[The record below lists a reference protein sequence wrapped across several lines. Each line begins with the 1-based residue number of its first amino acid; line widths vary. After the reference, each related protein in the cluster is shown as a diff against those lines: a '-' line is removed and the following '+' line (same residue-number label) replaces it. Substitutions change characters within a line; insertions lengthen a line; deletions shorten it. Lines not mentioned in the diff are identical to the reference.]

1 LIHSQFCSRIDESFL
16 ARWECRSYSSDEYE
30 EMQRTLFE
38 HLCPLLIIKM
48 LPMKTFDN
56 LNSSV
61 MYGHL
66 SQNKTHGIYSCLAYL
81 PFDLPICLFYHHILL
96 NHWFSFYFSFD
107 VPLICLNMSP
117 SGPRFD
123 SHVVVRKRLDTQF
136 DHWYWRTLLT

>member
-1 LIHSQFCSRIDESFL
+1 MHSQFCNRIDESFL

-61 MYGHL
+61 MYGQL
-66 SQNKTHGIYSCLAYL
+66 SQNKTHGIYSCLVYL
-81 PFDLPICLFYHHILL
+81 PFDLPTCLFYHPILL
-96 NHWFSFYFSFD
+96 II
-107 VPLICLNMSP
+107 V
-117 SGPRFD
+117 
-123 SHVVVRKRLDTQF
+123 SHSEI
-136 DHWYWRTLLT
+136 